1 MVRVPG
7 SSGDSGFHRE
17 STEDVKIKAEPGLK
31 TSAEDG
37 SPQTSLKEEGS
48 TDRQSF
54 GRNSDDVKKE
64 EGSAMD
70 LEEKPYPP
78 PQVPSGTP
86 ADRDANRDPPDE
98 SPLGKTKGP
107 SSKTT
112 PPASQPTSKKRSKSA
127 RKKLEAPE
135 SEGEEV
141 ADRRAWTEEE
151 LASAFYQ
158 KDLFRF
164 LAENSVMKIVQ
175 PKVIVNSRA
184 P

>member
-17 STEDVKIKAEPGLK
+17 STEDVKIKAESGLK

-54 GRNSDDVKKE
+54 GRSSDDVKKE

-70 LEEKPYPP
+70 LEEKPHPP

-98 SPLGKTKGP
+98 GPLGKTKGP

-112 PPASQPTSKKRSKSA
+112 PASQPTSKKKSKA
-127 RKKLEAPE
+127 VRKKLKAPE

-151 LASAFYQ
+151 LAAAFYQ

-164 LAENSVMKIVQ
+164 LAENGSAK
-175 PKVIVNSRA
+175 
-184 P
+184 